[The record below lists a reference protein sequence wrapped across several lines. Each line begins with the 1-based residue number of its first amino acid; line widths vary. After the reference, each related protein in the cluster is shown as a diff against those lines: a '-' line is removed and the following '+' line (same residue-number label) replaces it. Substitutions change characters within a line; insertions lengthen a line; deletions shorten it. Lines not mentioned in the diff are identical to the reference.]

1 MDKGKIRIPENNL
14 RKGTERLFEI
24 NKLIPYLGIED
35 GGSDRNDRKGINK
48 YEYMILS
55 RNGETNEN
63 A

>member
-1 MDKGKIRIPENNL
+1 MLNGHMIFKISNI
-14 RKGTERLFEI
+14 
-24 NKLIPYLGIED
+24 LIHIED